1 MNQKTRNKMT
11 ALSMVAVISAALFTG
26 CGNREGAEA
35 SQSSA
40 VQSDEIMT
48 SGVQSTETEAADA
61 FEHDPVLN
69 ELGAETICNE
79 KVKLT
84 IGVAQ
89 SLKVEDYETNHYTK
103 MLEEV
108 GNVDI
113 DFVVFPAEGYKE
125 KLQMMITSGEE
136 LPDII
141 MFRQTDAQ
149 AMLWGEEGYLLP
161 LEEYFEHSSY
171 YAKQGY
177 ERVLENSGLDILDYM
192 TLSDGHIWTFPSYME
207 SLTNPP
213 YARMYIWQPWLDALG
228 MELPTNTDEF
238 YDMLVAFKTQ
248 DPNGNGLADEIPLI
262 GCEIRSGDVG
272 SYAWEYLMNAF
283 TPSTSKKSWLVS
295 TDGKLSVSYAQDG
308 WKEGVKYINRLVE
321 EGLYDPISFTQDEK
335 SYLKFLKTTG
345 DHTVGVMVEMTLNR
359 VEQTT
364 KDNWRLI
371 DILKGPDGTASVAY
385 TPDVPSNRAY
395 ITSYCEHPEVAFRIL
410 DLMCREDFT
419 ITARWGIQ
427 GEHWDYVSDLDEAE
441 VESMMSAKKGEEV
454 KYDWENVK
462 YAGYPAYIFE
472 HENIW
477 GQIGNTHW
485 QNVNVAFRTAEV
497 AAGYNAA
504 MQRVDGD
511 AVSTPAGEY
520 TVGQYLEDIAEY
532 IPEEPITKIK
542 YLTLD
547 KQIEAEEIQT
557 ELNGYVWEK
566 LASWFIGTTD
576 VEEEWDSYL
585 QELES
590 IGLSRYLE
598 LSQEGWK

>member
-1 MNQKTRNKMT
+1 MNKQIRKKLE
-11 ALSMVAVISAALFTG
+11 ALSLVAAISMSLLTG
-26 CGNREGAEA
+26 CGNSAEDI
-35 SQSSA
+35 QSSA
-40 VQSDEIMT
+40 VQT
-48 SGVQSTETEAADA
+48 SESQSSESQSSETVVDDG

-89 SLKVEDYETNHYTK
+89 SLKVEDYETNYYTK

-113 DFVVFPAEGYKE
+113 DFVVFPAEGYNE
-125 KLQMMITSGEE
+125 KLQMMVTSGEE

-141 MFRQTDAQ
+141 MWGQTDAQ
-149 AMLWGEEGYLLP
+149 AMLWGEEGYLIP

-177 ERVLENSGLDILDYM
+177 ERVLETRGLDILDYM
-192 TLSDGHIWTFPSYME
+192 TLSDGHIWSFPTYSE

-213 YARMYIWQPWLDALG
+213 YARMSIWQPWLDALD

-262 GCEIRSGDVG
+262 SCEISSGVVG
-272 SYAWEYLMNAF
+272 AYAWEYIMNAF
-283 TPSTSKKSWLVS
+283 TPSSSKKNWLVS
-295 TDGKLSVSYAQDG
+295 TDGKLSVSYTQDG

-321 EGLYDPISFTQDEK
+321 EGLYDPISFTQDAS
-335 SYLKFLKTTG
+335 SYVKFLKATG
-345 DHTVGVMVEMTLNR
+345 DHTVGVMVELTLNR

-385 TPDVPSNRAY
+385 NPDVPQNRAY
-395 ITSYCEHPEVAFRIL
+395 ITSYCEHPEAAFRIL

-419 ITARWGIQ
+419 ITARWGEQ
-427 GEHWDYVSDLDEAE
+427 GVHWDYISDLDETEIEA
-441 VESMMSAKKGEEV
+441 MMTEKNGEETL
-454 KYDWENVK
+454 YDWENVK
-462 YAGYPAYIFE
+462 FAGYPAYIYE
-472 HENIW
+472 YNNIW

-485 QNVNVAFRTAEV
+485 QNNNVSFRTGEV
-497 AAGYNAA
+497 LGGYNAA
-504 MQRVDGD
+504 MQRTDE
-511 AVSTPAGEY
+511 ASTNMPSGQY
-520 TVGQYLEDIAEY
+520 TVGQYLSDVVEY
-532 IPEEPITKIK
+532 IPKEPITKIK

-557 ELNGYVWEK
+557 ELNSYVWEK
-566 LASWFIGTTD
+566 LSSWCIGSAD
-576 VEEEWDSYL
+576 VEEEWDAYL
-585 QELES
+585 EELER